1 MGYLYEDDDELN
13 NTEESTNL
21 NDVLREIK
29 KEKKDSK
36 EVEENMSKLL
46 SDDNDKNKQLNVNSN
61 YSVDNLLQSEE
72 EYEVYLDDLLTK
84 KDAKLFETFIG
95 TNYDKIS
102 NNTFNF
108 AAFILG
114 GCYFIYRKSY
124 LIGLILLG
132 LTIGSAY
139 FLPIALVPWYTILIF
154 EFIIAVFSGFL
165 ANQVILN
172 DAASKILNLKVKKE
186 KDINEKIERIGG
198 VNIIAFLITFL
209 VSLGL
214 SILLFT
220 NPVIEL
226 IKSFNII

>member
-1 MGYLYEDDDELN
+1 MGYLYEDDEELN
-13 NTEESTNL
+13 NEESEKIG
-21 NDVLREIK
+21 DVIREIK
-29 KEKKDSK
+29 KEKRGSK
-36 EVEENMSKLL
+36 ELEENMEKLL
-46 SDDNDKNKQLNVNSN
+46 LNDNDNKKTNVDNN

-72 EYEVYLDDLLTK
+72 EYEAYLEDLLTK
-84 KDAKLFETFIG
+84 KDAKLFEVYIG
-95 TNYDKIS
+95 ANYDKIS

-124 LIGLILLG
+124 LIGIILLG

-154 EFIIAVFSGFL
+154 EFIISVFSGFL

-186 KDINEKIERIGG
+186 KDLTARLKRIGG
-198 VNIIAFLITFL
+198 VNILAFFVIFI
-209 VSLGL
+209 VSVGV

-220 NPVIEL
+220 KPIIEL
-226 IKSFNII
+226 ISSFNII

>member
-1 MGYLYEDDDELN
+1 MGYLYEDDEELN
-13 NTEESTNL
+13 NAEESTNL
-21 NDVLREIK
+21 DDVLREIK

-36 EVEENMSKLL
+36 EAEENMNKLL
-46 SDDNDKNKQLNVNSN
+46 SDDDNKNINVNNN

-72 EYEVYLDDLLTK
+72 EYEAYLDDLLTK
-84 KDAKLFETFIG
+84 KDAKLFELYIG
-95 TNYDKIS
+95 ANYDKIS

-139 FLPIALVPWYTILIF
+139 FLPIVLVPWYTILIF
-154 EFIIAVFSGFL
+154 EFIIAGFSGFL

-186 KDINEKIERIGG
+186 KDINAKIERIGG

-209 VSLGL
+209 VAIGI

-220 NPVIEL
+220 NPIIEL
-226 IKSFNII
+226 ISSFNII